1 MKTIRDFLRKHALL
15 LLAALVVLSVPA
27 GVALGK
33 YVKNVEVTKT
43 LNLNVSMVTVEYTID
58 KNKMWKAISR
68 LPKGST
74 TLKFVKGNDEALKG
88 LEELSPSGIQD
99 DSLNS
104 GEIGVYQ
111 STDGTTIYIAP
122 MDGSRNVMYAP
133 KDSRW
138 LLCGSYL
145 GLSNL
150 LQTISFD
157 NLDTSRVTDMAS
169 MFMNCYAL
177 TSLNLDGL
185 DTSNVTR
192 MASMFANCK
201 ALTSLDLSKLDTSNV
216 TTMASMFSHCYALTS
231 LDLSSLNTSKVTT
244 MNSMFAYCYALTSLD
259 LSNLNTSNVA
269 FTVDRNGNKYG
280 GMNYMFYRCE
290 SLTSLDLSSFNTSK
304 VTGMTDMFWG
314 CEKLKTIYVG
324 DGFVI
329 DQVDQVTE
337 PADSVFNGC
346 KMLKGENGTTYAASQ
361 NSSLDYARI
370 DRPSQPGYFSSKN
383 ANNTTNTVTFSDG
396 TNGMI
401 IS

>member
-1 MKTIRDFLRKHALL
+1 
-15 LLAALVVLSVPA
+15 
-27 GVALGK
+27 
-33 YVKNVEVTKT
+33 
-43 LNLNVSMVTVEYTID
+43 
-58 KNKMWKAISR
+58 
-68 LPKGST
+68 
-74 TLKFVKGNDEALKG
+74 
-88 LEELSPSGIQD
+88 
-99 DSLNS
+99 
-104 GEIGVYQ
+104 
-111 STDGTTIYIAP
+111 
-122 MDGSRNVMYAP
+122 
-133 KDSRW
+133 
-138 LLCGSYL
+138 
-145 GLSNL
+145 
-150 LQTISFD
+150 
-157 NLDTSRVTDMAS
+157 
-169 MFMNCYAL
+169 
-177 TSLNLDGL
+177 
-185 DTSNVTR
+185 
-192 MASMFANCK
+192 
-201 ALTSLDLSKLDTSNV
+201 
-216 TTMASMFSHCYALTS
+216 
-231 LDLSSLNTSKVTT
+231 

>member
-15 LLAALVVLSVPA
+15 LLAALVVVSVPA

-33 YVKNVEVTKT
+33 YAASVDVTDK

-58 KNKMWKAISR
+58 KNKMWKAISG
-68 LPKGST
+68 LPKKST

-88 LEELSPSGIQD
+88 LEELSKSGIQD
-99 DSLNS
+99 VNLNS

-133 KDSRW
+133 EDSSW

-145 GLSNL
+145 GLSNS
-150 LQTISFD
+150 LQTIYFD

-201 ALTSLDLSKLDTSNV
+201 ALTSLDLSKL
-216 TTMASMFSHCYALTS
+216 
-231 LDLSSLNTSKVTT
+231 NTRNVTT
-244 MNSMFAYCYALTSLD
+244 MNSMFYYCKALTSLD
-259 LSNLNTSNVA
+259 LSNLDTSKVA
-269 FTVDRNGNKYG
+269 DC
-280 GMNYMFYRCE
+280 GMNYMFTKCVA
-290 SLTSLDLSSFNTSK
+290 LTKLDLSSFDTSN
-304 VTGMTDMFWG
+304 VTGMTDMFNG
-314 CEKLKTIYVG
+314 CENLERIYVG
-324 DGFVI
+324 RRFVT
-329 DQVDQVTE
+329 DKVTE
-337 PADSVFNGC
+337 PADTMFGWC
-346 KMLKGENGTTYAASQ
+346 GKLIGEKGTKYGWDKRDIT
-361 NSSLDYARI
+361 YARI
-370 DRPSQPGYFSSKN
+370 DGGTSAPGYFWSAIGTQSL
-383 ANNTTNTVTFSDG
+383 TNSVNVNVDSAYGFDVDPAA
-396 TNGMI
+396 
-401 IS
+401 